1 MSEEGEAKV
10 RVTIKGRVQGV
21 GFRYWICGEAR
32 RLGLRGWVRN
42 RPDGA
47 VEALFAGPGARVED
61 TGIQPSVGA
70 LAILYV
76 CLPDDPKPFQ
86 LEGKVT
92 RHTDAGFAIEYE
104 VEDPEVRRLV
114 DDVSAIV
121 SAVG

>member
-61 TGIQPSVGA
+61 M
-70 LAILYV
+70 LAA
-76 CLPDDPKPFQ
+76 CWRGPN
-86 LEGKVT
+86 
-92 RHTDAGFAIEYE
+92 FARIT
-104 VEDPEVRRLV
+104 
-114 DDVSAIV
+114 
-121 SAVG
+121 AVGVQEAPDETVPEGFHAVR